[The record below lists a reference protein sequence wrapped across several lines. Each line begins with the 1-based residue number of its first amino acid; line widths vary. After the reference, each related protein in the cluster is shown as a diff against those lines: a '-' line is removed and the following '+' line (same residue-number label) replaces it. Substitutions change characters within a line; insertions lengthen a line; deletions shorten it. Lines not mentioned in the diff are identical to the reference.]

1 MTDCKF
7 PDFFDP
13 IAPAT
18 DFLEYPCTDSP
29 GGRGPLF
36 TTQPA
41 FWGRALGAAFA
52 SASMGV
58 LDWDF
63 RTGSLHCPLEFR
75 ERIGLEPG
83 EPFGRHLRAADRT
96 VFLESVHRA
105 LEGATPRETRRLRRG
120 TDENSSRILAVQ
132 DAELERDG
140 DGNPERL
147 LVLARDLTRADEALQ
162 AVVSIRNSAE
172 ERVSETRTL
181 LREMNHRVKNNLQIV
196 CALIHSH
203 SDGLE
208 DPAARS
214 SFSDIE
220 SRVRTIAHL
229 HDRLAQG
236 FGTLEAAVILRDLA
250 AMVGQTAA
258 LGPQR
263 LVLDLENASRPL
275 GPGEAMPFAMAA
287 NELLMNSLQHGLPDA
302 PVTVQLRGQAD
313 GALRLTVRNGI
324 RAAPADPSPGLGT
337 EIVRALSRQL
347 GASFHSEFAWNE
359 AASHLVLAPSK
370 EAPRA

>member
-1 MTDCKF
+1 MTPPDFLKF
-7 PDFFDP
+7 PCK
-13 IAPAT
+13 AT
-18 DFLEYPCTDSP
+18 PRAREPMFIS
-29 GGRGPLF
+29 
-36 TTQPA
+36 QPA
-41 FWGRALGAAFA
+41 FWTRVLAATSA

-63 RTGSLHCPLEFR
+63 RSAALHCPAEFR
-75 ERIGLEPG
+75 SRIGLSSG
-83 EPFGRHLRAADRT
+83 EPFARNLPAADRA
-96 VFLESVHRA
+96 VVLESVQSA
-105 LEGATPRETRRLRRG
+105 LDGAAPQTRRLRRG
-120 TDENSSRILAVQ
+120 ANGKSPRILAVH

-140 DGNPERL
+140 EGNPERL
-147 LVLARDLTRADEALQ
+147 LVLMRDLTRADEALQ
-162 AVVSIRNSAE
+162 AVVSIHNSAE
-172 ERVSETRTL
+172 ERVTESRTL

-250 AMVGQTAA
+250 AMVGQTSAP
-258 LGPQR
+258 GPQR
-263 LVLDLENASRPL
+263 LVLDLESATRPL
-275 GPGEAMPFAMAA
+275 GPSEAMPFAMAA

-302 PVTVQLRGQAD
+302 PVTVQLRGLAD

-324 RAAPADPSPGLGT
+324 RAAPAAPVSGLGM
-337 EIVRALSRQL
+337 EIVHALSRQL

-359 AASHLVLAPSK
+359 ASSHLVLAPRK